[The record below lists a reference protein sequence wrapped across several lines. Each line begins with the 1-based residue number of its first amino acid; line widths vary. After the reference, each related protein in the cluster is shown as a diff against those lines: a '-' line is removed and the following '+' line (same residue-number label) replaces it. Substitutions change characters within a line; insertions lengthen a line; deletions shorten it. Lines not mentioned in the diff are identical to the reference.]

1 MGNHH
6 FCMRLDDDTEL
17 RLHEERFA
25 EEYYQ
30 LIDRNRTHLR
40 EWMPWLDDER
50 SVDDLR
56 VFMRGSL
63 QQFASNEGFQA
74 GIWYQGTIVGSIGL
88 HDLDWIDRKIEM
100 GYWLSA
106 DQQGK
111 GLVTKA
117 CKTLVDFVFEAY
129 KLNKVEIHAA
139 TGNSRSRAIPER
151 LGFTQEGIIR
161 QAQWLYDH
169 YVDMVIYGLLVS
181 EWQQLRSDF
190 SP

>member
-6 FCMRLDDDTEL
+6 FCMRIDDDTEL
-17 RLHEERFA
+17 RLHEERYA

-30 LIDRNRTHLR
+30 LIDRNRVYLR
-40 EWMPWLDDER
+40 EWMPWLDDEQ
-50 SVDDLR
+50 SVQDLR

-74 GIWYQGTIVGSIGL
+74 GIWYRGRIVGSIGL

-106 DQQGK
+106 DQQSK

-117 CKTLVDFVFEAY
+117 CKTLLDFVFDEY

-139 TGNSRSRAIPER
+139 TGNSRSCAIPER

-169 YVDMVIYGLLVS
+169 YVDMVIYGLLAS
-181 EWQQLRSDF
+181 EWQQLRGDF
-190 SP
+190 SA

>member
-1 MGNHH
+1 MSSHH
-6 FCMRLDDDTEL
+6 FCLRIDEHTEL

-30 LIDRNRTHLR
+30 LIDRNRAYLR
-40 EWMPWLDDER
+40 EWMPWLDSEQ

-63 QQFASNEGFQA
+63 QQFASNQGFQA

-88 HDLDWIDRKIEM
+88 HELDWIDRKVEL

-117 CKTLVDFVFEAY
+117 CKMLINFVFEEY
-129 KLNKVEIHAA
+129 HLNKIEIHCA
-139 TGNSRSRAIPER
+139 TANHRSRAIPER
-151 LGFTQEGIIR
+151 LGFTQEGFIR

-169 YVDMVIYGLLVS
+169 YVDMVIYGLLAS
-181 EWQQLRSDF
+181 EWKL
-190 SP
+190 